1 MEAYQDQLL
10 DSPSKNSYIG
20 SYYQPPDRLSP
31 PSYVWEAPAPLTKTA
46 MNLQNITPQVY
57 RTTPDAGS
65 KVIAALKT
73 LQEKIRRLELERK
86 QAEKN
91 VKQFSQAAHGYECS
105 ITPCNTE
112 TDGSRKKE
120 RVTPLQSAE
129 ARCQLLEKQLDYM
142 RKMVENAEKDKNTL
156 TEKQLSLQKQ
166 RLQNCSDAHT
176 PLEKL
181 EKLERDCLKLSK
193 TQSVA
198 ERKIELLEQKLL
210 EEEHERKLVQEKAD
224 ELQRELETNLRLCP
238 AVSDEVKPK
247 KKSKNAS
254 KKTSLVRQEAPA
266 PPCFPKNKLPFVA
279 GTSTSPSHSVH
290 ANMQSVLHMMK
301 HHQPHLCER
310 VRSLRRSGSAGAR
323 RALHRAPS
331 TPTSPPGPAGPALG
345 SLSELL
351 LALQDELGQMS
362 FEHQELVCQMDETRH
377 RDTREDLERE
387 LELLVKRMEEK
398 GSQITKLRKHQQTV
412 DKLTQNPQKP
422 RQRATSEDG
431 RAKGGSGVRPL
442 PPSPV
447 KTTSRGGKRAGVSQ
461 EENLQ
466 LLRETQRLC
475 TSLKKDDITWET

>member
-31 PSYVWEAPAPLTKTA
+31 SYVREAPAPLTKTA

-65 KVIAALKT
+65 KAVIAALKT
-73 LQEKIRRLELERK
+73 LQEKILRLEQERK

-91 VKQFSQAAHGYECS
+91 VKQFSQAAHGYEHS
-105 ITPCNTE
+105 S
-112 TDGSRKKE
+112 GSLRF
-120 RVTPLQSAE
+120 RVRRLA
-129 ARCQLLEKQLDYM
+129 
-142 RKMVENAEKDKNTL
+142 V
-156 TEKQLSLQKQ
+156 SLQKQ
-166 RLQNCSDAHT
+166 RLQNSSDAHT

-198 ERKIELLEQKLL
+198 E
-210 EEEHERKLVQEKAD
+210 
-224 ELQRELETNLRLCP
+224 
-238 AVSDEVKPK
+238 
-247 KKSKNAS
+247 
-254 KKTSLVRQEAPA
+254 KTSLVRQEAPA
-266 PPCFPKNKLPFVA
+266 PPGFPKNKLPFVA

-290 ANMQSVLHMMK
+290 ANMQSILHMMK
-301 HHQPHLCER
+301 HHQPQLCER
-310 VRSLRRSGSAGAR
+310 VRSLRRSGSTGAR

-331 TPTSPPGPAGPALG
+331 TSPPGPAGLALG

-362 FEHQELVCQMDETRH
+362 FEHQELVCQMDETR
-377 RDTREDLERE
+377 RRETREDLERE

-412 DKLTQNPQKP
+412 DKLTQNPQNP
-422 RQRATSEDG
+422 CRRATSEDG
-431 RAKGGSGVRPL
+431 RSKGGSGVRPL

>member
-65 KVIAALKT
+65 KAVIAALKT

-105 ITPCNTE
+105 ITPCNTTE

-156 TEKQLSLQKQ
+156 TEKQ
-166 RLQNCSDAHT
+166 
-176 PLEKL
+176 
-181 EKLERDCLKLSK
+181 
-193 TQSVA
+193 
-198 ERKIELLEQKLL
+198 RKIELLEQKLL

-238 AVSDEVKPK
+238 AVPDEVKPK

-331 TPTSPPGPAGPALG
+331 TNTSPPGPAGPALG

-362 FEHQELVCQMDETRH
+362 FEHQELVCQMDETRR